1 MTAATAIKTEALAG
15 TPISDGAGASHSVPV
30 ATFTLPEPPSTNALF
45 KNVPGRGRVRT
56 SHYSDWLM
64 CAITAMR
71 MQSIQNVDCRCIVI
85 VGVERNSLQA
95 DIDNRLKATLDAI
108 VKAGVLS
115 DDSLVTAAL
124 PVWLPKANAMAH
136 VQIFECRHPLTLTI
150 HPAQDGASAAVIVSA
165 PQHEGDDDGY
175 QPV

>member
-1 MTAATAIKTEALAG
+1 
-15 TPISDGAGASHSVPV
+15 
-30 ATFTLPEPPSTNALF
+30 
-45 KNVPGRGRVRT
+45 
-56 SHYSDWLM
+56 M

-71 MQSIQNVDCRCIVI
+71 MQNIRNVDCRCIVI

>member
-1 MTAATAIKTEALAG
+1 MTVATAMIKETLAG
-15 TPISDGAGASHSVPV
+15 HPDDGGQGLPPAPV
-30 ATFTLPEPPSTNALF
+30 ATFTLPEPPSTNNLF
-45 KNVPGRGRVRT
+45 KNVKGVGRVRT
-56 SHYSDWLM
+56 SHYQDWLM

-71 MQSIQNVDCRCIVI
+71 VQNIKNVDCRCIVI
-85 VGVERNSLQA
+85 VGVERNSMQA

-165 PQHEGDDDGY
+165 PQHEGEDHGDFA
-175 QPV
+175 V